1 MVRGRNLFPDN
12 WIYVHDPEVKVG
24 RIQNYT
30 NWSPEMSPDP
40 EISCLG
46 MEYFCFEGDGLWNTP
61 DEELSRI
68 ATKELKRLDLV
79 HAEVVD
85 SAVVRMPKAYP
96 VYDGNYRGALAVIQ
110 QWLSE
115 IPAMQ
120 AAGRNGM
127 HRYNNQDLAML
138 SGILA
143 ARNTVGAGY
152 DLWSLAHDE
161 HYLEESNDE
170 VAALWRKL
178 EDFQPAVPEK
188 IDPK

>member
-1 MVRGRNLFPDN
+1 
-12 WIYVHDPEVKVG
+12 
-24 RIQNYT
+24 
-30 NWSPEMSPDP
+30 
-40 EISCLG
+40 
-46 MEYFCFEGDGLWNTP
+46 
-61 DEELSRI
+61 
-68 ATKELKRLDLV
+68 
-79 HAEVVD
+79 
-85 SAVVRMPKAYP
+85 
-96 VYDGNYRGALAVIQ
+96 
-110 QWLSE
+110 
-115 IPAMQ
+115 MQ
-120 AAGRNGM
+120 VAGRNGM